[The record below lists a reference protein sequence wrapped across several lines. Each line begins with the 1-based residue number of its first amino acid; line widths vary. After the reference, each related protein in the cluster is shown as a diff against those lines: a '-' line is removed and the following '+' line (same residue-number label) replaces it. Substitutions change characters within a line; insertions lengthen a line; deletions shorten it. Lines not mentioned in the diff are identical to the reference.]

1 MLLHQMVVA
10 TAFFNGKLV
19 EELYMKQTEGYMKP
33 GRDHLVYKLK
43 KSLYG
48 LKQCSRCW
56 NKAFGE
62 YLEKIGFT
70 QASGDHWVYVR
81 KGDTLTI
88 IAVHEDDL
96 MILTGTTTEMTRVK
110 ASL

>member
-19 EELYMKQTEGYMKP
+19 EELYMKQTEGNMKP

-48 LKQCSRCW
+48 
-56 NKAFGE
+56 
-62 YLEKIGFT
+62 
-70 QASGDHWVYVR
+70 
-81 KGDTLTI
+81 
-88 IAVHEDDL
+88 
-96 MILTGTTTEMTRVK
+96 
-110 ASL
+110 

>member
-1 MLLHQMVVA
+1 MLAFAAQNGMLLHQMVVA

-56 NKAFGE
+56 NKSFGE
-62 YLEKIGFT
+62 YLEKIG
-70 QASGDHWVYVR
+70 
-81 KGDTLTI
+81 
-88 IAVHEDDL
+88 
-96 MILTGTTTEMTRVK
+96 
-110 ASL
+110 